1 MQQGCPDNDRND
13 QLVFDS
19 KQTAWIFSAFLLVLF
34 FVFMVGYFLGRH
46 QAVEQ
51 FSHALDQESI
61 SDKIYSSLYASYEGK
76 TGIEIPDAEKIES
89 DKPDS
94 NSVDEAITH
103 EKPLTAKREP
113 AAESVPNSALHNDVN
128 AENKPTQAAVADE
141 TIKKTPQ
148 PSAYYAPL
156 IGFGSQ
162 KSALTY
168 VNRLMENGFP
178 VELKLRSSKTA
189 KGRVIRWYQIVTK
202 PFASRNE
209 LEKIIA
215 TLEKKEHLTN
225 VKIVPVQ

>member
-1 MQQGCPDNDRND
+1 MQQGCPDNNRND

-19 KQTAWIFSAFLLVLF
+19 KQTAWFFSAFLLVLF

-76 TGIEIPDAEKIES
+76 TGIEIPDTEKIEG
-89 DKPDS
+89 DKTEA
-94 NSVDEAITH
+94 NSIDEVATDEKSITS
-103 EKPLTAKREP
+103 KIEP
-113 AAESVPNSALHNDVN
+113 AGESVPNNVN
-128 AENKPTQAAVADE
+128 VENKPTQVAAPDA
-141 TIKKTPQ
+141 TTKKTPQ

-215 TLEKKEHLTN
+215 TLGKKEHLTN

>member
-19 KQTAWIFSAFLLVLF
+19 KQTAWIVSAFLLVLF

-76 TGIEIPDAEKIES
+76 TGIEIPETDKAET
-89 DKPDS
+89 S
-94 NSVDEAITH
+94 NTDEAVVDESPVVSKT
-103 EKPLTAKREP
+103 EP
-113 AAESVPNSALHNDVN
+113 AGELVLNNDAAL
-128 AENKPTQAAVADE
+128 ENKPVQAEIPDHPTKKVA
-141 TIKKTPQ
+141 Q
-148 PSAYYAPL
+148 SASTYYAPL

-168 VNRLMENGFP
+168 VNRLMESGFP

-189 KGRVIRWYQIVTK
+189 KGRVIRWYQIVTR
-202 PFASRNE
+202 PFTSRNE
-209 LEKIIA
+209 LEKLIA

-225 VKIVPVQ
+225 VKIVTIQ

>member
-13 QLVFDS
+13 QFVFDS

-76 TGIEIPDAEKIES
+76 TGIEIPDAEKIEN
-89 DKPDS
+89 DKIEANHLDEVAPD
-94 NSVDEAITH
+94 
-103 EKPLTAKREP
+103 EKPIASKIEP
-113 AAESVPNSALHNDVN
+113 ADEPLPNNVN
-128 AENKPTQAAVADE
+128 VENKPTPAAVRDE
-141 TIKKTPQ
+141 ISKKTPQ
-148 PSAYYAPL
+148 PSTYYAPL

-225 VKIVPVQ
+225 VKIVPIQ

>member
-13 QLVFDS
+13 QLVLDS
-19 KQTAWIFSAFLLVLF
+19 KQTAWFFSAFLLVLF

-76 TGIEIPDAEKIES
+76 TGIEIPDADKIES
-89 DKPDS
+89 DKTES
-94 NSVDEAITH
+94 NSIDETVVDE
-103 EKPLTAKREP
+103 KPVTLKTEP
-113 AAESVPNSALHNDVN
+113 VAELASNNEAN
-128 AENKPTQAAVADE
+128 AENKPTQAAPPYE
-141 TIKKTPQ
+141 NSKKRPQ

-156 IGFGSQ
+156 IGFGSH
-162 KSALTY
+162 KAALTY
-168 VNRLMENGFP
+168 VNRLTENGFP

-215 TLEKKEHLTN
+215 TLGKKEHLTN